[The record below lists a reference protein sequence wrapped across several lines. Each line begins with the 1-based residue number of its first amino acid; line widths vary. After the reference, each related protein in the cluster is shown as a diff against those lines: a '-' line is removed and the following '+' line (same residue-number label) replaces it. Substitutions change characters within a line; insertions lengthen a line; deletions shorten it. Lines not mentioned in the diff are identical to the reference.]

1 MRKLLNKII
10 TYFVLRKQAKA
21 LGYTN
26 KQAHMMAK
34 QIVWK

>member
-1 MRKLLNKII
+1 MLKFINKII
-10 TYFVLRKQAKA
+10 TYFVLRKQAKQ

-26 KQAHMMAK
+26 KQAHKVAK

>member
-10 TYFVLRKQAKA
+10 TYFVLRKQARQ
-21 LGYTN
+21 LGYTK
-26 KQAHMMAK
+26 KQAHIVAK

>member
-1 MRKLLNKII
+1 MKKLLNKII

-26 KQAHMMAK
+26 KQAHIVAK
-34 QIVWK
+34 NIVFK